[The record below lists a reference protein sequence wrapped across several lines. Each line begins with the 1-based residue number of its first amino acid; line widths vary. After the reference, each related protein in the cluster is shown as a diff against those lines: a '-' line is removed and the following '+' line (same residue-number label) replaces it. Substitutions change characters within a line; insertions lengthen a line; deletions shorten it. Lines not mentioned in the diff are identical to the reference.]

1 MGNADVVVVTRYRM
15 ATGAPRNCGLT
26 ELQRGCYATRT
37 GSCRGRRPVSVAC
50 AGVRLAAVR
59 SAPDIARMS
68 EVSVVRGSTIIFRV
82 FDVAEELDLRRVE
95 SELLASGGSSRLRM
109 ARSTRH
115 ALVVR
120 DAPITL
126 ALGEARIR
134 LGDRT
139 VATELAARVWSYGVV
154 SMQFHLPTA
163 SGTPWSALVRQAAL
177 IETDHDIDTV
187 AVARVNELAQSLRS
201 AATLPHAPTGMEDY
215 VVHFVEALDGV
226 TGVGELATRADI
238 PALILGEP
246 DITLSRDVT
255 APILDGTLSY
265 SSTDLAVI
273 DWNSALVVDP
283 GGGRDVVDM
292 IEFAVTHLMEF
303 RHFDTLLDE
312 RLGALYDD
320 IERRRRVTAFGRGD
334 YDRLSREASALYLEF
349 SEHVER
355 IENSL
360 KFVGDF
366 FLATVFRR
374 ATARFQLR
382 EWEESVMRKV
392 NALARLSELLA
403 AEVNVRRSHL
413 LELIIIGLILFE
425 IVQTTVMAM
434 R

>member
-1 MGNADVVVVTRYRM
+1 MTA
-15 ATGAPRNCGLT
+15 
-26 ELQRGCYATRT
+26 
-37 GSCRGRRPVSVAC
+37 VSV
-50 AGVRLAAVR
+50 R
-59 SAPDIARMS
+59 
-68 EVSVVRGSTIIFRV
+68 RGSTIVFRV
-82 FDVAEELDLRRVE
+82 FDVAEEFDLHRIE
-95 SELLASGGSSRLRM
+95 SALVASGGSSRLRL

-126 ALGEARIR
+126 ALGETRIR
-134 LGDRT
+134 LGAET
-139 VATELAARVWSYGVV
+139 LVAELAARVWSYGVV
-154 SMQFHLPTA
+154 SLQFHLTTA
-163 SGTPWSALVRQAAL
+163 AGTPWHALVQQAAR
-177 IETDHDIDTV
+177 IESDNDID
-187 AVARVNELAQSLRS
+187 AVARVRVRELAESLRFG
-201 AATLPHAPTGMEDY
+201 ATLPHEPTGDEDY
-215 VVHFVEALDGV
+215 VVHFIESFDGV
-226 TGVGELATRADI
+226 ADVGALATLVDI

-246 DITLSRDVT
+246 DVVLAPDITQ
-255 APILDGTLSY
+255 PILEGALSY
-265 SSTDLAVI
+265 TRSDLAVI

-283 GGGRDVVDM
+283 AGGRDVVDM

-303 RHFDTLLDE
+303 RYFDTLLDT
-312 RLGALYDD
+312 RLGSLYDD
-320 IERRRRVTAFGRGD
+320 IERERRFASFGRRH
-334 YDRLSREASALYLEF
+334 YDRLSHEASTLYLEF

-403 AEVNVRRSHL
+403 SEVNVRRSHL
-413 LELIIIGLILFE
+413 LEMIIIGLILFE
-425 IVQTTVMAM
+425 IVQATIVAT

>member
-1 MGNADVVVVTRYRM
+1 MQEV
-15 ATGAPRNCGLT
+15 
-26 ELQRGCYATRT
+26 
-37 GSCRGRRPVSVAC
+37 
-50 AGVRLAAVR
+50 AVR
-59 SAPDIARMS
+59 
-68 EVSVVRGSTIIFRV
+68 RGSTIVFRV
-82 FDVAEELDLRRVE
+82 FDVAEELDLERIE
-95 SELLASGGSSRLRM
+95 SALKASGGSSRLRM
-109 ARSTRH
+109 ARDTRH

-134 LGDRT
+134 LGAETR
-139 VATELAARVWSYGVV
+139 VAELAARVWGYGVV
-154 SMQFHLPTA
+154 SLQFHLPTPP
-163 SGTPWSALVRQAAL
+163 GTPWSALVRLAAA
-177 IETDHDIDTV
+177 IETDNDIDLV
-187 AVARVNELAQSLRS
+187 ATARVRELAESLRH
-201 AATLPHAPTGMEDY
+201 AATLPHEPTGDEDY
-215 VVHFVEALDGV
+215 VVHFVEAFDGV
-226 TGVGELATRADI
+226 DEVATLPTRVDI

-246 DITLSRDVT
+246 DVPLSPEVT
-255 APILDGTLSY
+255 QPILEGTLSY
-265 SSTDLAVI
+265 ARTDLAVI

-283 GGGRDVVDM
+283 GGARDVVDM

-303 RHFDTLLDE
+303 RYFDTLLDT

-320 IERRRRVTAFGRGD
+320 IERERRFASFGRRP

-382 EWEESVMRKV
+382 EWEESVLRKV

-403 AEVNVRRSHL
+403 SEVNVRRSHI

-425 IVQTTVMAM
+425 IVQTTIMAT

>member
-1 MGNADVVVVTRYRM
+1 MTQAPNRSGG
-15 ATGAPRNCGLT
+15 GA
-26 ELQRGCYATRT
+26 EARGPAIT
-37 GSCRGRRPVSVAC
+37 
-50 AGVRLAAVR
+50 VR
-59 SAPDIARMS
+59 
-68 EVSVVRGSTIIFRV
+68 RGSTIVFRV
-82 FDVAEELDLRRVE
+82 FDVAEELDLQRIE
-95 SELLASGGSSRLRM
+95 SALLASGGSSRLRM

-115 ALVVR
+115 ALVLR

-126 ALGEARIR
+126 ALGETPVR
-134 LGDRT
+134 LGT
-139 VATELAARVWSYGVV
+139 QVVTAELAARVWSYGVV
-154 SMQFHLPTA
+154 SMQFHLPIPP
-163 SGTPWSALVRQAAL
+163 GTSWGALVRLAAL
-177 IETDHDIDTV
+177 IEHDQDID
-187 AVARVNELAQSLRS
+187 AIAEARVNELAATLRT

-226 TGVGELATRADI
+226 TGIDDFVARADI
-238 PALILGEP
+238 PALVLAEP
-246 DITLSRDVT
+246 EVALAREVR
-255 APILDGTLSY
+255 APILDGALAYTAD
-265 SSTDLAVI
+265 DLAVI

-283 GGGRDVVDM
+283 TGGRDVVDM

-303 RHFDTLLDE
+303 RLFDTLLDQ

-320 IERRRRVTAFGRGD
+320 IEQRRRGRLFRGGD
-334 YDRLSREASALYLEF
+334 YARLSREASALYLEF

-355 IENSL
+355 IDNSL

-392 NALARLSELLA
+392 NALARLSELLG

-413 LELIIIGLILFE
+413 LELVIIGLILFE
-425 IVQTTVMAM
+425 IVQTMVQAA

>member
-1 MGNADVVVVTRYRM
+1 MN
-15 ATGAPRNCGLT
+15 
-26 ELQRGCYATRT
+26 
-37 GSCRGRRPVSVAC
+37 
-50 AGVRLAAVR
+50 
-59 SAPDIARMS
+59 
-68 EVSVVRGSTIIFRV
+68 EVSVSRGSTIVFRV
-82 FDVAEELDLRRVE
+82 FDVAEELDLGRIE
-95 SELLASGGSSRLRM
+95 SDLQATGGSSRLRM

-126 ALGEARIR
+126 ALGEAPVR
-134 LGDRT
+134 LGSTT
-139 VATELAARVWSYGVV
+139 VVAELAARVWSYGVV
-154 SMQFHLPTA
+154 SLQFHLPTP
-163 SGTPWSALVRQAAL
+163 SGTPWSALVEQSAL
-177 IETDHDIDTV
+177 IETDNDIDKV
-187 AVARVNELAQSLRS
+187 AASRVRELAQSLHS
-201 AATLPHAPTGMEDY
+201 AATLPHEPTGDEDY
-215 VVHFVEALDGV
+215 VVHFIESVAGV
-226 TGVGELATRADI
+226 SDIAELSRHVDI

-246 DITLSRDVT
+246 TITL
-255 APILDGTLSY
+255 APGIAQPIIDGALSY
-265 SSTDLAVI
+265 SSADLAVI
-273 DWNSALVVDP
+273 DWNGALVVDP
-283 GGGRDVVDM
+283 SGGRDVVDM

-303 RHFDTLLDE
+303 RYFDTLLDA

-320 IERRRRVTAFGRGD
+320 IEKERRFTSLRRRNFGR
-334 YDRLSREASALYLEF
+334 LSHEASTLYLEF

-382 EWEESVMRKV
+382 EWEDSVMRKV

-403 AEVNVRRSHL
+403 SEVNVRRSHM

-425 IVQTTVMAM
+425 IVQATIVAT

>member
-1 MGNADVVVVTRYRM
+1 
-15 ATGAPRNCGLT
+15 
-26 ELQRGCYATRT
+26 
-37 GSCRGRRPVSVAC
+37 
-50 AGVRLAAVR
+50 
-59 SAPDIARMS
+59 MS
-68 EVSVVRGSTIIFRV
+68 EVSVGRGSTIVFRV
-82 FDVAEELDLRRVE
+82 FDVAEELDLRRIE

-126 ALGEARIR
+126 ALGEAQVR

-139 VATELAARVWSYGVV
+139 VAAELAARVWSYGVV
-154 SMQFHLPTA
+154 SMQFHLPTTP
-163 SGTPWSALVRQAAL
+163 GTPWSALVQQAAL
-177 IETDHDIDTV
+177 IENDQDFDAV

-215 VVHFVEALDGV
+215 VVHFVETLE
-226 TGVGELATRADI
+226 GVGRVSELAERADI

-246 DITLSRDVT
+246 GITLSRDIT
-255 APILDGTLSY
+255 APILEGALSY

-320 IERRRRVTAFGRGD
+320 IEQRRRLTAFGRGGD
-334 YDRLSREASALYLEF
+334 YARLSREASTLYLEF

-374 ATARFQLR
+374 ATSRFQLR

-403 AEVNVRRSHL
+403 SEVNVRRSHL
-413 LELIIIGLILFE
+413 LELIIIGLIAFE
-425 IVQTTVMAM
+425 IVQTMVKATQ
-434 R
+434 